1 MQNTFY
7 AVSTGPGGSK
17 FLTLEAVEVLK
28 NCKTIFYPLTK
39 ADSKNHIA
47 FDTINEVKNLF
58 DLDSDSTFDSK
69 RFESLVFSMTKNQK
83 VRQNEYDEA
92 QNKILEALKDGNCAF
107 VSIGD
112 VSIYSTSAR
121 ISKMIETHGV
131 KIEFVS
137 GVTSFCA
144 AAATAKIE
152 LSLPDEE
159 IRIIPGDKYFS
170 EGKIDEVLGAEGTKV
185 FMKSARFLK
194 EILKKVKNASL
205 LENSTLVRDAGQPNE
220 LLVCGSELLGLSD
233 DFFKDSY
240 MSILI
245 VKGRGNA

>member
-47 FDTINEVKNLF
+47 FDTISDVKKVI
-58 DLDSDSTFDSK
+58 DFDSK
-69 RFESLVFSMTKNQK
+69 RFEPLVFSMTKNQK

-233 DFFKDSY
+233 DFFRDSY